1 MFNHIGRKI
10 QITAKVICWVGIV
23 CSVVAG
29 LVLLGY
35 GVTEIGWSMARG
47 LTLVVGGVASALL
60 GSLIS
65 WVSSFL
71 MIGFGILVEKAEEIA
86 DNTRTRTY

>member
-1 MFNHIGRKI
+1 MFSNIGRKI

-29 LVLLGY
+29 LALLGY
-35 GVTEIGWSMARG
+35 GVTEMKWSMVHG
-47 LTLVVGGVASALL
+47 LSMVVGGAAAALL
-60 GSLIS
+60 GSVIS
-65 WVSSFL
+65 WVSSFV

-86 DNTRTRTY
+86 DHTRSNTY